1 MDLLQK
7 NPILGHITTFGGHPV
22 IAAAGFETLSIIIK
36 NKLSKKAI
44 EKENL
49 FKELLVHPLINEVR
63 SKGLM
68 IALIMKNNEIANQ
81 LVINSLNNG
90 LILFWLLYEKRAV
103 RITPPLTI
111 SNSEIKKGCKIILSV
126 LDSI

>member
-22 IAAAGFETLSIIIK
+22 LQLQDLRLFLSIH

-49 FKELLVHPLINEVR
+49 LKLLIHPLINEIR

-68 IALIMKNNEIANQ
+68 IALIMKNNETANQ

-90 LILFWLLYEKRAV
+90 LYYFGYFMKKGCKNNSS
-103 RITPPLTI
+103 LTI

-126 LDSI
+126 LNSI